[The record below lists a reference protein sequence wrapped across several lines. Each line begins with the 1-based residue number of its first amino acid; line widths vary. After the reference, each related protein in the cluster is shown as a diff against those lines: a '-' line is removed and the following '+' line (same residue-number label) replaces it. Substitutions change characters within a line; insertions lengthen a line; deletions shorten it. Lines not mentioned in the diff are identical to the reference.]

1 MIAAILSLLF
11 WPALVLALG
20 LSILGISHRAPLL
33 LGLAALLTVPASL
46 YIGLGGELRGGVLIA
61 LLPLFPAMGALAVRS
76 GRRGLAALLLLV
88 PVGYFSWIGWNIAHQ
103 GRFDTQRVEAVTSQ

>member
-1 MIAAILSLLF
+1 MTDVEGDRQDVVDLQSSQNRFASCSRGGSMIAAVLSLLF

-61 LLPLFPAMGALAVRS
+61 LLPLFPAMG
-76 GRRGLAALLLLV
+76 
-88 PVGYFSWIGWNIAHQ
+88 
-103 GRFDTQRVEAVTSQ
+103 